1 MTTEERLEML
11 ERELGRAKRRNR
23 WLLTAVGL
31 AAGVTL
37 LAVIFLQETTA
48 TAQVGGAV
56 VKAWE
61 YGTLSQLYFINSYTC
76 VSPSGRIEAKSMYE
90 LYQKMGGVEKK
101 PDGDF
106 HMTLYNQLG
115 SQGWEFAERHEL
127 SPNNPTAHLTLL
139 LFKRP
144 KP

>member
-1 MTTEERLEML
+1 MTTEERLERV
-11 ERELGRAKRRNR
+11 ERELAAMKRRNR
-23 WLLTAVGL
+23 WLLAAVGL
-31 AAGVTL
+31 AAGVAL
-37 LAVIFLQETTA
+37 SAAIFLQETTA

-61 YGTLSQLYFINSYTC
+61 YGTLSQLHSIKSYSW
-76 VSPSGRIEAKSMYE
+76 VSPSGRVEAKSMDD
-90 LYQKMGGVEKK
+90 LYKKMGGVEKV
-101 PDGDF
+101 PDGDY

-115 SQGWEFAERHEL
+115 SQGWEFVECHVL
-127 SPNNPTAHLTLL
+127 QPDNPVMELTLI